1 MTILKH
7 VCKAT
12 TLVQTSVALPL
23 KSTFAKILA
32 RFYIKPMN
40 NSFSVMI
47 KVLFLINRQ
56 KIILEKRKKQTWVIF
71 QSSDILKIP

>member
-32 RFYIKPMN
+32 RFYIKLMN